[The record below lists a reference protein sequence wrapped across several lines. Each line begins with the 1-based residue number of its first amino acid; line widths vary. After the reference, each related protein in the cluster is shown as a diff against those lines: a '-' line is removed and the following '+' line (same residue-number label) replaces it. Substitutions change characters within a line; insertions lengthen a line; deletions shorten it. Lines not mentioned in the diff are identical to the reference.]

1 MPVVI
6 GAKLGRVQPD
16 RGKPIEIGASLEVA
30 PSVVFDA
37 MILPDGEAAVAA
49 LAKNGRAMEFLKDQY
64 RHCKP
69 IFVIGAASHLLEAAG
84 IPATL
89 PKDQP
94 DPGLIIGA
102 ASEIDTFIKAIAKHR
117 HYQRESDPP
126 AV

>member
-1 MPVVI
+1 MI

-37 MILPDGEAAVAA
+37 LILPDGEAAIAT
-49 LAKNGRAMEFLKDQY
+49 LSKNGRALEFLKDQY

-69 IFVIGAASHLLEAAG
+69 IMAIGAAVHLLEVAG
-84 IPATL
+84 VPQSL
-89 PKDQP
+89 PNDQP
-94 DPGLIIGA
+94 DPGLIIGGAGDVDRFIA
-102 ASEIDTFIKAIAKHR
+102 ALAKHR